1 MGKGPAKLCSLQRKF
16 HPDAKGW
23 AMKQTSLRAI
33 ANRAASDKTH
43 RFQNLFGLLN
53 VGFLLWCWQ
62 FVNKRAASGVD
73 RKDARSYQEN
83 LRENTEALV
92 AAVKGGWYRAKLVL
106 RRYIPKL
113 NGKMR
118 PLGIP
123 AIADKLLQIGVSK
136 ILEAIYEQDFL
147 GCSYG
152 YRPAVGALDAVREL
166 SAALRSG
173 RYHYLVEADIRSF
186 FDQIDHAKLI
196 ELLELR
202 IDDKAFL
209 RLIRKWLKAGILEP
223 DGTVHHPE
231 EGSPQ
236 GGSVSPILANIYLHY
251 ALDVWFEETVRARC
265 RGAVY
270 LCRYADD
277 FVCAFQLEADA
288 ERFYKVLGSRL
299 EKFGLEVAAEKT
311 NLIRFSP
318 VNWKA
323 SGAFEFLGFEF
334 RWGLGRWRKPVIK
347 RRTARKK
354 YRAALADFREWCRTN
369 CRLPKKEL
377 FAKLNAKLRGHYH
390 YYGIRGN
397 YDSLYDFFY
406 HAKRILFRTLNRRSQ
421 RRSQRRSYNWKGFA
435 ELIKVFNLEK
445 PRLCHNF

>member
-1 MGKGPAKLCSLQRKF
+1 MKPTSLQ
-16 HPDAKGW
+16 G
-23 AMKQTSLRAI
+23 I
-33 ANRAASDKTH
+33 ANRAASDKAH
-43 RFQNLFGLLN
+43 RFRNLFGMLS
-53 VGFLLWCWQ
+53 VGFLLWSWR

-73 RKDARSYQEN
+73 RKDARSYEENLQEN
-83 LRENTEALV
+83 IEGLV
-92 AAVKGGWYRAKLVL
+92 AALQGGWYRAKLVL

-123 AIADKLLQIGVSK
+123 VIADKLLQIGVSK
-136 ILEAIYEQDFL
+136 LLEAIYEQDFL

-152 YRPAVGALDAVREL
+152 YRPGVGALDAVREL
-166 SAALRSG
+166 SAVLRSG
-173 RYHYLVEADIRSF
+173 DYHYLVEADIRGF
-186 FDQIDHAKLI
+186 FDHIDHEKLI
-196 ELLELR
+196 ELLALR

-209 RLIRKWLKAGILEP
+209 KLIRKWLKAGILEP
-223 DGTVHHPE
+223 DGAVNYPE
-231 EGSPQ
+231 KGSPQ

-251 ALDVWFEETVRARC
+251 AVDVWFEETVKAHC
-265 RGAVY
+265 RGAAY

-277 FVCAFQLEADA
+277 FVCAFDLEADA
-288 ERFYKVLGSRL
+288 ERFYSVLGERL

-318 VNWKA
+318 ENWKA

-354 YRAALADFREWCRTN
+354 YRAALANFQEWCRRHS
-369 CRLPKKEL
+369 RLPKKIL
-377 FAKLNAKLRGHYH
+377 FAKLNSKLRGYYN

-397 YDSLYDFFY
+397 YDSLHDFFY
-406 HAKRILFRTLNRRSQ
+406 QATRILLKALN

-435 ELIKVFNLEK
+435 ELIKVFKLRR
-445 PRLCHNF
+445 PRICHDF